1 MDLYVQA
8 EAKSEFD
15 LNFGKTKRDQ
25 NNNIIYNQGLKTNL
39 YAVIGA
45 GLENSITI
53 NNKNDSITTTIEIY
67 NTLYGDGF
75 LFEFYRSAILNT
87 NSWILKYYFNL
98 SLGIGTLIEPFTLVG
113 IGQVINKILQFD
125 ILTAIEGEV
134 DLKEKAKESKNK
146 LYKYAKNILYNE
158 FNEFNKISIP
168 KGKIKNKNIQT
179 EKLLKQKALIK
190 AWEIKHYQIKQNLI
204 SYAKNK
210 ITNIIPSFL
219 NTLTEIINNSID
231 KKIKNKLIKKSA
243 FFIISN
249 IKNVINNLSSV
260 FLLAIF
266 SKPVEKVISE
276 ITLKDLKKV

>member
-1 MDLYVQA
+1 MLGKIKTYVKPKDLELGVLKKHKFSLSKDLKSELEMDLYVQA

-98 SLGIGTLIEPFTLVG
+98 SLGISTLIEPFTLAG
-113 IGQVINKILQFD
+113 IGQVINEILQFD

-134 DLKEKAKESKNK
+134 DLKEKAKESKNE

-158 FNEFNKISIP
+158 FNKITIQ
-168 KGKIKNKNIQT
+168 KGKIKKQNIQT

-231 KKIKNKLIKKSA
+231 KKIKNKLKFK
-243 FFIISN
+243 
-249 IKNVINNLSSV
+249 NNLY
-260 FLLAIF
+260 L
-266 SKPVEKVISE
+266 
-276 ITLKDLKKV
+276 

>member
-1 MDLYVQA
+1 M
-8 EAKSEFD
+8 
-15 LNFGKTKRDQ
+15 
-25 NNNIIYNQGLKTNL
+25 
-39 YAVIGA
+39 
-45 GLENSITI
+45 
-53 NNKNDSITTTIEIY
+53 
-67 NTLYGDGF
+67 
-75 LFEFYRSAILNT
+75 
-87 NSWILKYYFNL
+87 
-98 SLGIGTLIEPFTLVG
+98 VG